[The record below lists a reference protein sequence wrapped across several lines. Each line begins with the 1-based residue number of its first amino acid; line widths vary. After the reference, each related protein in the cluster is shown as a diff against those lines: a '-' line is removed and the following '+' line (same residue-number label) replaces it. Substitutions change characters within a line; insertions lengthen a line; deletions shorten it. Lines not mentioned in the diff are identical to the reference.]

1 MTDFSFSKDEIL
13 RRKKRID
20 QLFKEGSSFF
30 VHPCKVFW
38 LLTSLDTGKPAQV
51 MFIAGKKNFRHA
63 VDRNRVRRHIREAYR
78 LQKHEL
84 YGYLNGIERQC
95 ILCIIYTAKT
105 PPQRGE
111 MDRKIN
117 AIFKRLFYEINRE
130 LNNPPVALST

>member
-30 VHPCKVFW
+30 VYPCKVYW
-38 LLTSLDTGKPAQV
+38 LITPLDTSHPAQV

-63 VDRNRVRRHIREAYR
+63 VDRNRIRRQIRETYR
-78 LQKHEL
+78 LQKHQL
-84 YGYLNGIERQC
+84 YDYLNGIERQC
-95 ILCIIYTAKT
+95 LLCIIYTAKT

-117 AIFKRLFYEINRE
+117 TIFKRLFFEINRN
-130 LNNPPVALST
+130 LNNPPAILST